1 METGLIGLPS
11 AGKTTIFSALAG
23 RPTGGEVGGRRAHIA
38 EVAVP
43 DERIGKLWEMFPTAK
58 RTYATVVIKD
68 LAVEAGEKGGL
79 SPAAL
84 AEMRTLDALALVLR
98 AFLDPAVPHPLDSVD
113 PARDLRR
120 LLDSLS
126 FADYTVAETR
136 LERLV
141 KEGKKGSRE
150 HQLLERL
157 SARLS
162 EGGLIAGAGLGP
174 DELRLLS
181 GFSFLTAKPLLLIVN
196 EGESTAEVAPVL
208 RQAETLGLD
217 LFIIHG
223 SQEMEIAQLPREEQQ
238 AFLADLGLE
247 APTSDRF
254 LRQLYRSLNLISF
267 LTVGDKE
274 VRAWSLPR
282 GSTALKAAGRI
293 HTDLEKGFIRAEAI
307 AFEQLLREGGFAQA
321 KKSGTLRLEGKEYVV
336 QDGDVLTIRF
346 NL

>member
-11 AGKTTIFSALAG
+11 AGQTAISS
-23 RPTGGEVGGRRAHIA
+23 RSTGGAAGGTAGGRRSHIA

-43 DERIGKLWEMFPTAK
+43 AERIGKLWELFPTAK

-68 LAVEAGEKGGL
+68 MAVQAGEKGAL
-79 SPAAL
+79 TPAAL
-84 AEMRTLDALALVLR
+84 AEMRTLDALALVIR
-98 AFLDPAVPHPLDSVD
+98 AFLDPAVPHPLESVD

-126 FADYTVAETR
+126 FADYAVAETR
-136 LERLV
+136 LERIV
-141 KEGKKGSRE
+141 KEGKKSGKE
-150 HQLLERL
+150 YQLLEQL
-157 SARLS
+157 SARLA
-162 EGGLIAGAGLGP
+162 EGGLISGAGLNP
-174 DELRLLS
+174 DELRLIS

-196 EGESTAEVAPVL
+196 EGESTVEGAPVIE
-208 RQAETLGLD
+208 QARPLGLD
-217 LFIIHG
+217 LFVIHG
-223 SQEMEIAQLPREEQQ
+223 RKAMEVAPLPREEQQ

-267 LTVGDKE
+267 LTAGEKD

-282 GSTALKAAGRI
+282 GSNALKAAGRI

-307 AFEQLLREGGFAQA
+307 AFEQLVRDGGFAQA
-321 KKSGTLRLEGKEYVV
+321 RKR
-336 QDGDVLTIRF
+336 
-346 NL
+346 

>member
-11 AGKTTIFSALAG
+11 AGKTTIFSALS
-23 RPTGGEVGGRRAHIA
+23 GGEAGGGGRRGHIA

-43 DERIGKLWEMFPTAK
+43 DERIARLWEMFPTAK
-58 RTYATVVIKD
+58 RTYATVVVKD
-68 LAVEAGEKGGL
+68 LAVEVGEKGALASGT
-79 SPAAL
+79 L
-84 AEMRTLDALALVLR
+84 AEMRNLDALALVVR
-98 AFLDPAVPHPLDSVD
+98 AFLDPAVPHPLESVD

-126 FADYTVAETR
+126 FADYAVAETR
-136 LERLV
+136 MERLV
-141 KEGKKGSRE
+141 KEGKKAGRE
-150 HQLLERL
+150 HQLLEKL

-162 EGGLIAGAGLGP
+162 EGGLIAGAGLSP

-181 GFSFLTAKPLLLIVN
+181 GFSFLTAKPLLVIVN
-196 EGESTAEVAPVL
+196 EGESTADAAPVCG
-208 RQAETLGLD
+208 QAEGLGLD
-217 LFIIHG
+217 LFVIHG
-223 SQEMEIAQLPREEQQ
+223 KQEMEIAQLPREEQQ

-247 APTSDRF
+247 APTGDRF

-267 LTVGDKE
+267 LTAGDKE

-307 AFEQLLREGGFAQA
+307 AFEQLVREGGFAQA

>member
-23 RPTGGEVGGRRAHIA
+23 RPAGGEEGGRRAHIA

-43 DERIGKLWEMFPTAK
+43 DERVGKLGELFPTAK
-58 RTYATVVIKD
+58 RTYATMVIKD
-68 LAVEAGEKGGL
+68 LAVEAGEKGTL
-79 SPAAL
+79 APATL

-98 AFLDPAVPHPLDSVD
+98 AFLEPVVPHPLESVD
-113 PARDLRR
+113 PSRDLRR

-126 FADYTVAETR
+126 FADYAATETR
-136 LERLV
+136 MERLV
-141 KEGKKGSRE
+141 KEGKKGGRE
-150 HQLLERL
+150 YHLLERL

-162 EGGLIAGAGLGP
+162 EGGLIAGAGLGL
-174 DELRLLS
+174 DDLHLFS
-181 GFSFLTAKPLLLIVN
+181 GFSFLTAKPLLLVVN
-196 EGESTAEVAPVL
+196 EGESTADVAPVVK
-208 RQAETLGLD
+208 QAEALGVD
-217 LFIIHG
+217 LFVIHG
-223 SQEMEIAQLPREEQQ
+223 KQEMEIAQLPREEQQ

-254 LRQLYRSLNLISF
+254 LRQLFRSLNLISF

-282 GSTALKAAGRI
+282 GSNALRAAGRV
-293 HTDLEKGFIRAEAI
+293 HTDMEKGFIRAEAI
-307 AFEQLLREGGFAQA
+307 AFEQLLREGGLAQA
-321 KKSGTLRLEGKEYVV
+321 RKSGTLRLEGKEYVV

>member
-23 RPTGGEVGGRRAHIA
+23 RPAGAEAGGRRAHIA

-43 DERIGKLWEMFPTAK
+43 DERIARLWELFPTSK
-58 RTYATVVIKD
+58 QVYATVVIKD
-68 LAVEAGEKGGL
+68 LAVEAGEKGAL
-79 SPAAL
+79 TPSAL
-84 AEMRTLDALALVLR
+84 AEMRPLDALALVLR
-98 AFLDPAVPHPLDSVD
+98 AFLDPAVPHPLESVE

-120 LLDSLS
+120 LLDSLT
-126 FADYTVAETR
+126 FADYAVAETR
-136 LERLV
+136 MERLV
-141 KEGKKGSRE
+141 KEGKKGGRE

-162 EGGLIAGAGLGP
+162 EGGLVSGAGLGS
-174 DELRLLS
+174 DEQRLLS

-196 EGESTAEVAPVL
+196 EGENTADVAPVTKL
-208 RQAETLGLD
+208 AESLGLD
-217 LFIIHG
+217 LFVIHG
-223 SQEMEIAQLPREEQQ
+223 QQEMEIAQLPREEQK

-254 LRQLYRSLNLISF
+254 LRQLYHSLNLISF
-267 LTVGDKE
+267 LTAGDKE
-274 VRAWSLPR
+274 VRAWSLTR
-282 GSTALKAAGRI
+282 GSTAQKAAGRI

-307 AFEQLLREGGFAQA
+307 AFEQLVREGGFAQA
-321 KKSGTLRLEGKEYVV
+321 RKSGTLRLEGKEYVV

>member
-23 RPTGGEVGGRRAHIA
+23 RPAGGEAAGRRAHIA

-43 DERIGKLWEMFPTAK
+43 DERVAKLWEMFPTSK
-58 RTYATVVIKD
+58 RVYATVVLKD

-79 SPAAL
+79 APAAL

-98 AFLDPAVPHPLDSVD
+98 AFLDPAVPHPLETVE

-126 FADYTVAETR
+126 FADYAVAETR

-141 KEGKKGSRE
+141 KEGKKGGRE
-150 HQLLERL
+150 YQLLERL

-162 EGGLIAGAGLGP
+162 AGGLISGAGLGP
-174 DELRLLS
+174 EEQRQVA

-196 EGESTAEVAPVL
+196 EGESTADVGPVVK
-208 RQAETLGLD
+208 QSEALGLD
-217 LFIIHG
+217 LFVIHG
-223 SQEMEIAQLPREEQQ
+223 KQEMEIAQLPREEQQ

-254 LRQLYRSLNLISF
+254 LRQLFLSLNLISF

-307 AFEQLLREGGFAQA
+307 SFEQLQREGGFAQA
-321 KKSGTLRLEGKEYVV
+321 RKSGTLRLEGKEYVV

>member
-23 RPTGGEVGGRRAHIA
+23 RPAGAEAGGRRAHIA
-38 EVAVP
+38 EVVVP
-43 DERIGKLWEMFPTAK
+43 DERVDKLWELFPTAK
-58 RTYATVVIKD
+58 RTHASVVIKD
-68 LAVEAGEKGGL
+68 LPVEAGEKGGL
-79 SPAAL
+79 TPATL

-98 AFLDPAVPHPLDSVD
+98 AFLDPAVPHPLESVD

-126 FADYTVAETR
+126 FADYAVAETR
-136 LERLV
+136 LERVV
-141 KEGKKGSRE
+141 KEGKKGGKE

-157 SARLS
+157 SAHLS
-162 EGGLIAGAGLGP
+162 EGELIARAGLGP
-174 DELRLLS
+174 DEMRLLS
-181 GFSFLTAKPLLLIVN
+181 GFAFLTAKPLLLIVN
-196 EGESTAEVAPVL
+196 EGEDTVEVAPVAK
-208 RQAETLGLD
+208 QAEALGLD
-217 LFIIHG
+217 LFVIHG
-223 SQEMEIAQLPREEQQ
+223 KQEMEIAQLAREEQQ

-247 APTSDRF
+247 APTCDRF
-254 LRQLYRSLNLISF
+254 LRQLFRSLNLISF
-267 LTVGDKE
+267 LTAGEKE

-293 HTDLEKGFIRAEAI
+293 HTDMERGFIRAEAI
-307 AFEQLLREGGFAQA
+307 AVEQLLREGSFAQA
-321 KKSGTLRLEGKEYVV
+321 RKSGTLRLEGKEYIV

>member
-23 RPTGGEVGGRRAHIA
+23 RPAAGEAGGRRSHIA

-43 DERIGKLWEMFPTAK
+43 DARIAKLSEMFPTAK
-58 RTYATVVIKD
+58 RVYATMVIKD

-79 SPAAL
+79 APAAL

-98 AFLDPAVPHPLDSVD
+98 AFLDPAVPHPLESVD

-120 LLDSLS
+120 LLDSLA
-126 FADYTVAETR
+126 FADYAVAETR
-136 LERLV
+136 MERLV
-141 KEGKKGSRE
+141 KEGKKGGRE
-150 HQLLERL
+150 YQLLERL

-162 EGGLIAGAGLGP
+162 EGSLISRAGLGP
-174 DELRLLS
+174 EELRLLS

-196 EGESTAEVAPVL
+196 EGENTADVAPVTGL
-208 RQAETLGLD
+208 AESLGLD
-217 LFIIHG
+217 LFVIHG
-223 SQEMEIAQLPREEQQ
+223 RQEMEIAELPREEQQ

-247 APTSDRF
+247 APTGDRF
-254 LRQLYRSLNLISF
+254 LRQLYSSLNLISF
-267 LTVGDKE
+267 LTAGDKE

-282 GSTALKAAGRI
+282 DSTALKAAGRI

-307 AFEQLLREGGFAQA
+307 AFEQLVREGGFAQA
-321 KKSGTLRLEGKEYVV
+321 RKSGTLRLEGKEYVV

>member
-11 AGKTTIFSALAG
+11 SGKTTIFSALAG
-23 RPTGGEVGGRRAHIA
+23 GEAGGRRAHIA

-43 DERIGKLWEMFPTAK
+43 DERIAKLWELFPTAK
-58 RTYATVVIKD
+58 RTYATVVLKD
-68 LAVEAGEKGGL
+68 LAVQAGEKGGL
-79 SPAAL
+79 PPTAL
-84 AEMRTLDALALVLR
+84 AEMRTMDALALVIR
-98 AFLDPAVPHPLDSVD
+98 AFLDPAVPHPLESVD

-126 FADYTVAETR
+126 FADYAVCETR

-141 KEGKKGSRE
+141 KEGKKGGRE
-150 HQLLERL
+150 YQLLEQLSSRL
-157 SARLS
+157 SD
-162 EGGLIAGAGLGP
+162 GGLIAGAGLSP

-196 EGESTAEVAPVL
+196 EGESTADVAPVVM
-208 RQAETLGLD
+208 QAESLGLD
-217 LFIIHG
+217 LFVIHG
-223 SQEMEIAQLPREEQQ
+223 RQEMEIAQLPREEQK

-247 APTSDRF
+247 ASTSDRF

-267 LTVGDKE
+267 LTAGEKD

-321 KKSGTLRLEGKEYVV
+321 RKSGTLRLEGKEYVV

>member
-23 RPTGGEVGGRRAHIA
+23 GAAAGTGGGRKSHIA

-43 DERIGKLWEMFPTAK
+43 DQRIGKLWELFPTAK
-58 RTYATVVIKD
+58 RTYATVVIRD
-68 LAVEAGEKGGL
+68 LAVQAGEKGAL
-79 SPAAL
+79 TPAAL
-84 AEMRTLDALALVLR
+84 AEMRTLDALALVIR
-98 AFLDPAVPHPLDSVD
+98 AFLDPAVPHPLESVD

-120 LLDSLS
+120 LLDALT
-126 FADYTVAETR
+126 FADYAVAETR
-136 LERLV
+136 LERIV
-141 KEGKKGSRE
+141 KEGKKSGKE
-150 HQLLERL
+150 YQLLEQL
-157 SARLS
+157 SARLA
-162 EGGLIAGAGLGP
+162 EGGLIAGAGLNP
-174 DELRLLS
+174 DELRLIS

-196 EGESTAEVAPVL
+196 EGESTAEVAPVVE
-208 RQAETLGLD
+208 QARTLGLD
-217 LFIIHG
+217 LFVIHG
-223 SQEMEIAQLPREEQQ
+223 RQEMEIAQLPREEQL

-254 LRQLYRSLNLISF
+254 LRQLYHSLHLISF
-267 LTVGDKE
+267 LTAGEKD

-307 AFEQLLREGGFAQA
+307 AFEQLMREGGFAQA
-321 KKSGTLRLEGKEYVV
+321 RKSGTLRLEGKEYVV